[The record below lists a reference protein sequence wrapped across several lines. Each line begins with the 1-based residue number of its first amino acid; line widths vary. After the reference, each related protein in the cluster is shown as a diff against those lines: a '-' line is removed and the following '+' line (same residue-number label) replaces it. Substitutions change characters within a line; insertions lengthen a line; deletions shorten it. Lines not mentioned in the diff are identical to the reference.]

1 MTAEPAEDWAASLGE
16 RIRAAS
22 GPAARPWPRC
32 RRQRVDQ
39 GLRVEAGAGSGQRVG
54 RLADAALRCARY
66 LCGNAVQ
73 RLPRRGGPPQRL
85 SAVNIRRHRD
95 GGDLTPAGERRLQA
109 ILSDIEPDG
118 GGGDEP
124 YSLPVDVEFV
134 FVISGRLAVF
144 LRGEEIVLE
153 AGDGMSFPP
162 RVPHTFRSAATEGH
176 TKVLWVFLR
185 RCRTTNE
192 STNEPFW
199 RIRERPLRHARA
211 AHPVGPVDSSPS
223 RVSPGMR
230 RSRGCRVWK
239 TSAAV
244 MSPWWGCPSTPVCH
258 TDPAPGL
265 PPRPCGRPAGCCGY
279 HPGLEA

>member
-16 RIRAAS
+16 RIRAS
-22 GPAARPWPRC
+22 GPLQDPGRGG

-73 RLPRRGGPPQRL
+73 RLPGEVVRHNAYPRLTFGGTGMAEYL
-85 SAVNIRRHRD
+85 
-95 GGDLTPAGERRLQA
+95 LTQTGERRLQA

-153 AGDGMSFPP
+153 AGDAELPAAGTAYLPQCRDGGAYQGPLGLFPALP
-162 RVPHTFRSAATEGH
+162 D
-176 TKVLWVFLR
+176 
-185 RCRTTNE
+185 NE
-192 STNEPFW
+192 
-199 RIRERPLRHARA
+199 
-211 AHPVGPVDSSPS
+211 
-223 RVSPGMR
+223 
-230 RSRGCRVWK
+230 
-239 TSAAV
+239 
-244 MSPWWGCPSTPVCH
+244 
-258 TDPAPGL
+258 
-265 PPRPCGRPAGCCGY
+265 
-279 HPGLEA
+279 